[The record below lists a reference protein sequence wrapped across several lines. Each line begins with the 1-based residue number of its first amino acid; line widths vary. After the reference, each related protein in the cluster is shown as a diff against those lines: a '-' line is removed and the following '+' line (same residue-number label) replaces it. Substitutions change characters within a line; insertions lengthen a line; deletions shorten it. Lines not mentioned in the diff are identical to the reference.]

1 MLTALNYH
9 ARGVTLIQLIV
20 FIVVSGI
27 VALGLVGAFTS
38 LAGKGTQPEHMVEAN
53 FLGQQKLEE
62 LTKNAFASIAAPD
75 DQTVN
80 NYGGFTGYTV
90 HYTVSYIQSNLTD
103 SPGGV
108 STNYKRIMVEVT
120 EPAGVLLT
128 YSTIVTKRYYDAPQG

>member
-1 MLTALNYH
+1 MLTIPNEH
-9 ARGVTLIQLIV
+9 ADGVTLIELII

-27 VALGLVGAFTS
+27 VALGLVGAVTS
-38 LAGKGTQPEHMVEAN
+38 LARKGTHPEHIVEAN
-53 FLGQQKLEE
+53 YLGQQKLEE

-103 SPGGV
+103 SPGGAP
-108 STNYKRIMVEVT
+108 TNYKRIVVEIT
-120 EPAGVLLT
+120 EPSSVLLS